1 MVHVR
6 DSGRGIRKQ
15 DLLRLFSR
23 FGKLDDPENINEE
36 GIGLGLTICQAIIK
50 ANDGLIQITSDG
62 IGKGTLV
69 VFTMKMSSVASDE
82 LSRHSDRMTSEE
94 NGHAGKINQTLTS
107 SPLPQNR

>member
-1 MVHVR
+1 LVVHVR

-50 ANDGLIQITSDG
+50 ANDGLI
-62 IGKGTLV
+62 
-69 VFTMKMSSVASDE
+69 
-82 LSRHSDRMTSEE
+82 
-94 NGHAGKINQTLTS
+94 
-107 SPLPQNR
+107 